1 MTSKMAQKL
10 KVDFHTHTA
19 EDPFENINYNAFELI
34 DRASQKGFDALT
46 ITNHNTVTYS
56 EELAQYAEKKEVLLI
71 PGMEAILSDKHILI
85 INPDFKKILSNWSLK
100 DLSKLK
106 KETNLII
113 APHPFFPGSKS
124 LKSALFPILP
134 FIDAIEF
141 CHFYNHSINCN
152 KKAVHVAVQY
162 KLPLIGTSDCH
173 NIWQFGMTYTLV
185 EAKKEIPSIIEA
197 VKMGKVEI
205 CTTPLSLIT
214 LVRTVINFF
223 LSKKL
228 KVPYRL

>member
-1 MTSKMAQKL
+1 MAQKL

-46 ITNHNTVTYS
+46 ITNHNTVTYTK
-56 EELAQYAEKKEVLLI
+56 ELARYAETKGVLLI

-152 KKAVHVAVQY
+152 KKAVHVAAQQ
-162 KLPLIGTSDCH
+162 KIPLVGTSDCH

>member
-1 MTSKMAQKL
+1 MAKKL

-19 EDPFENINYNAFELI
+19 EDPFEDIKYNAFELI

-56 EELAQYAEKKEVLLI
+56 KNLAGYAEKKGILLI

-85 INPDFKKILSNWSLK
+85 INPDFKEICSGWSLK
-100 DLSKLK
+100 DLPKLN
-106 KETNLII
+106 KERNLTI

-124 LKSALFPILP
+124 LKSALFPYLP
-134 FIDAIEF
+134 FLDAIEF
-141 CHFYNHSINCN
+141 SHFYNHFINCN
-152 KKAVHVAVQY
+152 KKAIDAAAQHQ
-162 KLPLIGTSDCH
+162 LPLVGTSDCH
-173 NIWQFGMTYTLV
+173 NIWQFGMTYSLV
-185 EAKKEIPSIIEA
+185 EAKKEVSAIIEA
-197 VKMGKVEI
+197 VKKGKVEI
-205 CTTPLSLIT
+205 CTAPLSLVT
-214 LVRTVINFF
+214 LSRIVINFF